1 MKLVIG
7 AQKKVF
13 GSEVGESKKEEH
25 DSLGT
30 LDWVETEREE
40 MEAREENGCGRD
52 RNQSEEEDVNARR
65 NMVIGRRG
73 AISKD

>member
-1 MKLVIG
+1 MKLLIV

-13 GSEVGESKKEEH
+13 GSEVGESRKEEH

-30 LDWVETEREE
+30 LDWVETECKET
-40 MEAREENGCGRD
+40 EAREENGCGRD

-65 NMVIGRRG
+65 NMVIGKRG
-73 AISKD
+73 ARSKD